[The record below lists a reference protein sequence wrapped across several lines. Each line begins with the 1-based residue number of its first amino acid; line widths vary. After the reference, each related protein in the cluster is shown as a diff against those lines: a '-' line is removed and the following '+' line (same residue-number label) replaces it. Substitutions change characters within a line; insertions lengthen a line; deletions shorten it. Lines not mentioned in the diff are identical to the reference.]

1 MSSVMEEEVTEEN
14 KIRLA
19 VLAHEIDKIVN

>member
-1 MSSVMEEEVTEEN
+1 MEEEVTEEN